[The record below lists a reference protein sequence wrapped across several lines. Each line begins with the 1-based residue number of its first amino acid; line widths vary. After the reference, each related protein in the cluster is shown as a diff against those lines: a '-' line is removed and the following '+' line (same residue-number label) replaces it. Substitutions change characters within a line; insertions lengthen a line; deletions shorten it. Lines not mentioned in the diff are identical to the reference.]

1 MVVEERDV
9 SSFRGVELA
18 AVPQIY
24 RSCMGWRGEGGDAR
38 QKTHSWYRSHS
49 LLPGWILKMGMVDV
63 GIRFQVGLE
72 PQNQNKI
79 KKYIFSRLHTL
90 HYVKQKGFDH
100 KYLDALFGP

>member
-1 MVVEERDV
+1 MAVLASIISMVVEKRKV

-18 AVPQIY
+18 AVPQSY
-24 RSCMGWRGEGGDAR
+24 RACMGWRGGGGGAR

-72 PQNQNKI
+72 PQNQNKT
-79 KKYIFSRLHTL
+79 KKYIFSRLHNASL
-90 HYVKQKGFDH
+90 CKAKRV
-100 KYLDALFGP
+100 

>member
-1 MVVEERDV
+1 
-9 SSFRGVELA
+9 
-18 AVPQIY
+18 
-24 RSCMGWRGEGGDAR
+24 
-38 QKTHSWYRSHS
+38 
-49 LLPGWILKMGMVDV
+49 MGMVDV

>member
-1 MVVEERDV
+1 
-9 SSFRGVELA
+9 
-18 AVPQIY
+18 
-24 RSCMGWRGEGGDAR
+24 
-38 QKTHSWYRSHS
+38 
-49 LLPGWILKMGMVDV
+49 MGMVDM

-79 KKYIFSRLHTL
+79 KKYIFSRLYTL

>member
-1 MVVEERDV
+1 
-9 SSFRGVELA
+9 
-18 AVPQIY
+18 
-24 RSCMGWRGEGGDAR
+24 MGWREGGGAR

-72 PQNQNKI
+72 PQNQNKT

-90 HYVKQKGFDH
+90 HYVKQKKGFDH
-100 KYLDALFGP
+100 K